1 MYIKKNYYGTGDAV
15 KKAKSIIEKEQGK
28 VVILYGDV
36 PIIREET
43 IRELVSKSIENEEKA
58 TILTA
63 RIKNPTG
70 YGRIIRDKNRKI
82 LKIIEE
88 KDLEEKQRKITEIN
102 TGIYCFDIQTL
113 VNTIDMIK
121 PNNNQNEYYL
131 TDLIGIISEMGETVS
146 GYPVRDNTEI
156 LRSK

>member
-1 MYIKKNYYGTGDAV
+1 MKY
-15 KKAKSIIEKEQGK
+15 GK

-43 IRELVSKSIENEEKA
+43 IRELVEKSVEKNEKA
-58 TILTA
+58 TILTS

-70 YGRIIRDKNRKI
+70 YGRIIRNKDGKI

-88 KDLEEKQRKITEIN
+88 KQRRINEIN

-113 VNTIDMIK
+113 METIEEIK
-121 PNNNQNEYYL
+121 PNNNQKEYYL
-131 TDLIGIISEMGETVS
+131 TDVIGIISERRRNSIRIS
-146 GYPVRDNTEI
+146 GKR
-156 LRSK
+156 

>member
-1 MYIKKNYYGTGDAV
+1 MKC
-15 KKAKSIIEKEQGK
+15 GK

-43 IRELVSKSIENEEKA
+43 IRELVDKSIEKNEKA
-58 TILTA
+58 TILTS

-70 YGRIIRDKNRKI
+70 YGRIIRDKDGKI

-88 KDLEEKQRKITEIN
+88 KQRRINEIN

-113 VNTIDMIK
+113 METIEEIK
-121 PNNNQNEYYL
+121 PNNNQKEYYL
-131 TDLIGIISEMGETVS
+131 TDVIGIISERRRNS
-146 GYPVRDNTEI
+146 IRI
-156 LRSK
+156 SSKR

>member
-1 MYIKKNYYGTGDAV
+1 MKY
-15 KKAKSIIEKEQGK
+15 GK

-43 IRELVSKSIENEEKA
+43 IRELVDKSIEKGEKA
-58 TILTA
+58 TILTS

-70 YGRIIRDKNRKI
+70 YGRIIRDKDGKI

-88 KDLEEKQRKITEIN
+88 KDLEEKQKRINEIN

-113 VNTIDMIK
+113 MKTIEEIK
-121 PNNNQNEYYL
+121 PNNNQKEYYL
-131 TDLIGIISEMGETVS
+131 TDVIGIISEKRRNCIRIS
-146 GYPVRDNTEI
+146 CKR
-156 LRSK
+156 

>member
-1 MYIKKNYYGTGDAV
+1 MKY
-15 KKAKSIIEKEQGK
+15 GK

-43 IRELVSKSIENEEKA
+43 IRELVEKSVEKNEKA
-58 TILTA
+58 TILTS

-70 YGRIIRDKNRKI
+70 YRRIIRDKDGKI

-88 KDLEEKQRKITEIN
+88 KDLEEKQRRINEIN

-113 VNTIDMIK
+113 MDTIEEIK
-121 PNNNQNEYYL
+121 PNNNQKEYYL
-131 TDLIGIISEMGETVS
+131 TDVIGIISERRRNS
-146 GYPVRDNTEI
+146 IRI
-156 LRSK
+156 SSKR

>member
-1 MYIKKNYYGTGDAV
+1 MKC
-15 KKAKSIIEKEQGK
+15 GK

-43 IRELVSKSIENEEKA
+43 IRELVNKSVEKNEKA
-58 TILTA
+58 TILTS

-70 YGRIIRDKNRKI
+70 YGRIIMDKDGKI

-113 VNTIDMIK
+113 MKTIEKIE
-121 PNNNQNEYYL
+121 PNNSQKEYYL
-131 TDLIGIISEMGETVS
+131 TDVIGIISENRRNS
-146 GYPVRDNTEI
+146 IRI
-156 LRSK
+156 SSKR

>member
-1 MYIKKNYYGTGDAV
+1 MKC
-15 KKAKSIIEKEQGK
+15 GK

-43 IRELVSKSIENEEKA
+43 IRELVNKSIEKNEKA
-58 TILTA
+58 TILTS

-70 YGRIIRDKNRKI
+70 YGRIIRGKDGKI

-88 KDLEEKQRKITEIN
+88 KDLDENQRRITEIN

-113 VNTIDMIK
+113 MKTIEKIE
-121 PNNNQNEYYL
+121 PNNSQKEYYL
-131 TDLIGIISEMGETVS
+131 TDVIGIISENRRNS
-146 GYPVRDNTEI
+146 IRI
-156 LRSK
+156 SSKR